1 MKPQFLS
8 YSRCVASAA
17 VAAAALAACG
27 GGGGGGDAPAQAPT
41 VTKGTVAVAAVTDAP
56 SCAFDQVNV
65 SIARIRFHQD
75 ATAAAGASG
84 WVDLAFSP
92 AKTVNLLNLA
102 SVLGGATTD
111 FGELALPVGIY
122 TQMRVEIVTPTAAVL
137 APNTVRL
144 AGTAPLVTLE
154 TPVSLATDG
163 VRMPI
168 DLRIEDGKKASVVFD
183 FDACNAIQPRAAAY
197 VLKPQARVVPAAL
210 NGIGGYID
218 KAALTTGVVVT
229 AQQGGAIAATTV
241 PNSATGEFMLA
252 RLAAGAYDVVIQ
264 GKGRAT
270 TVIGQVPVDAASTKA
285 VSTVAAPIVLATSAT
300 SKISGQIG
308 YAAANVAPFS
318 GTWVAASQSIN
329 ANATVGNPAT
339 TVTYRFQPVDQASGA
354 YTLAD
359 LPRASIRYA
368 LYKPALPLTLA
379 NATTTPVAGHYRIE
393 GVATGYSRVTTFG
406 IDSKNVPIATA
417 TSDVNVSA
425 ADVANVNV
433 IFY

>member
-1 MKPQFLS
+1 MQAQFFR
-8 YSRCVASAA
+8 YSRSLASAA
-17 VAAAALAACG
+17 VAAALAACG
-27 GGGGGGDAPAQAPT
+27 GGGDDAPAQTQAQT
-41 VTKGTVAVAAVTDAP
+41 VTKGTVAIAAMTDAP
-56 SCAFDQVNV
+56 SCSFDQVNV
-65 SIARIRFHQD
+65 SVARIRFHQD
-75 ATAAAGASG
+75 ATAAASASG

-92 AKTVNLLNLA
+92 AKTINLLNLS
-102 SVLGGATTD
+102 SVLSGATTD

-122 TQMRVEIVTPTAAVL
+122 TQMRVEIVTPTAAAL
-137 APNTVRL
+137 SPNTVRL
-144 AGTAPLVTLE
+144 AGTTPLVTLE
-154 TPVSLATDG
+154 TPASLATDG

-210 NGIGGYID
+210 NGIGGFID
-218 KAALTTGVVVT
+218 KAALASNVVIT

-241 PNSATGEFMLA
+241 PNPSTGEFMLP
-252 RLAAGAYDVVIQ
+252 RLAAGAYDVVIL

-270 TVIGQVPVDAASTKA
+270 SVIGQVPVDAASTVA

-308 YAAANVAPFS
+308 YAGANAAPFS

-339 TVTYRFQPVDQASGA
+339 TVTYRFQPVDQASGN
-354 YTLAD
+354 YTLTD
-359 LPRASIRYA
+359 MPRASIRYA

-406 IDSKNVPIATA
+406 IDSKNAPIATA
-417 TSDVNVSA
+417 TSDVNASS